1 MNIRQLLDDRI
12 TAALHALGAPANVTA
27 IVKPSARPEFGDYQA
42 NGVMAAAKQLK
53 LNPRELATRLLETLD
68 LSDLAEKLEVA
79 GPGFIN
85 IHLKNAW
92 LAEQIVR
99 TGWAFAN
106 KDAIGGNPAIQVSF
120 QPQPRKTIVVDYS
133 GPNLA
138 KEMHVGHLRSTI
150 IGDAVARVLEFQGN
164 NVIIRQNHVGD
175 WGTQFG
181 MLIAYMVSLAEQ
193 NGGVS
198 GVVPQLADLEAF
210 YRAAKQRFDAEPEFA
225 IIARDYVVKLQSGD
239 AECLMLWQQFIDIS
253 LHHCEEIYERLGVSL
268 TRDDV
273 KPESA
278 YNVDLANIVS
288 SLQAQGLLVE
298 DQGAQCAFL
307 DEFKN
312 KDGSITPIIVQKTG
326 GGYLYATT
334 DLAALRYR
342 SSVLNVDRVLYFTDA
357 RQSLHFQQVFTLARK
372 AGFVRTDISLEHMPF
387 GNMLGEDGKP
397 FKTRTGGTVKLVDVL
412 AEAEERAF
420 ALVTAKNPELPEV
433 ERQSI
438 ARTVGIGA
446 VKYADLSK
454 NRNSDYIFNWDAMLS
469 FEGNTAPYLQ
479 YAYAR
484 IRSIFRKA
492 GGLSSM
498 QQMMEGSSDTIF
510 LSVGSEHLLAVK
522 LLQFDEAV
530 DSVGRDGLP
539 SHLCTYLYELAGNF
553 MSFYEACPILKEGV
567 VQEVRDSRLRLVEVT
582 AQTLR
587 TGLRLLGI
595 GVMERM

>member
-85 IHLKNAW
+85 IHLKNVW
-92 LAEQIVR
+92 LAEMLVPFGSAQGSVAR
-99 TGWAFAN
+99 RLSEVEA
-106 KDAIGGNPAIQVSF
+106 Q
-120 QPQPRKTIVVDYS
+120 TIVIDYS

-150 IGDAVARVLEFQGN
+150 IGDAVTRVLEFQGHK
-164 NVIIRQNHVGD
+164 VIRQNHVGD

-181 MLIAYMVSLAEQ
+181 MLIAHMVSMAEQ
-193 NGGVS
+193 HGGVS
-198 GVVPQLADLEAF
+198 GVAPQLADLETF
-210 YRAAKQRFDAEPEFA
+210 YREAKKRFDDEPQFA
-225 IIARDYVVKLQSGD
+225 NTARDYVVKLQSGD
-239 AECLMLWQQFIDIS
+239 AECLAWWQQFIDIF
-253 LHHCEEIYERLGVSL
+253 LHHCEAVYERLGVSL
-268 TRDDV
+268 TRADV

-278 YNVDLANIVS
+278 YNADLAQVVS
-288 SLQAQGLLVE
+288 DLQTSGLLVE
-298 DQGAQCAFL
+298 DQGAQCVFL
-307 DEFKN
+307 EEFKN

-342 SSVLNVDRVLYFTDA
+342 SSVLSIDRALYFTDA

-397 FKTRTGGTVKLVDVL
+397 FKTRTGGTVKLVEL
-412 AEAEERAF
+412 LTEAEERAF
-420 ALVTAKNPELPEV
+420 ALVTEKNPTLDET
-433 ERQSI
+433 ERRAI
-438 ARTVGIGA
+438 AHTVGIGA

-454 NRNSDYIFNWDAMLS
+454 NRNSDYIFNWETMLS

-484 IRSIFRKA
+484 IKSIFRRA
-492 GGLSSM
+492 QLETGNASIVLQASA
-498 QQMMEGSSDTIF
+498 ER
-510 LSVGSEHLLAVK
+510 VLAVK
-522 LLQFDEAV
+522 LLQFTEV
-530 DSVGRDGLP
+530 TDSVAKEGLP
-539 SHLCTYLYELAGNF
+539 NHLCTYLYELAGNF

-567 VQEVRDSRLRLVEVT
+567 DAEVRDSRLHLAQVT
-582 AQTLR
+582 AQTLQ
-587 TGLRLLGI
+587 TGLELLGI
-595 GVMERM
+595 EVMERM

>member
-12 TAALHALGAPANVTA
+12 TAALHTLGAPETVTA

-53 LNPRELATRLLETLD
+53 TNPRELATRLLAALD
-68 LSDLAEKLEVA
+68 LSDMAEKLEVA

-85 IHLKNAW
+85 IHLKNGW
-92 LAEQIVR
+92 LAHALTAEQ
-99 TGWAFAN
+99 A
-106 KDAIGGNPAIQVSF
+106 DAAATEH
-120 QPQPRKTIVVDYS
+120 KTIVVDYS

-150 IGDAVARVLEFQGN
+150 IGDAVARVLAFQGHS
-164 NVIIRQNHVGD
+164 VIRQNHVGD

-181 MLIAYMVSLAEQ
+181 MLIAHMVSIAEQ
-193 NGGVS
+193 HGGVS
-198 GVVPQLADLEAF
+198 GVAPQLADLETF
-210 YRAAKQRFDAEPEFA
+210 YRAAKQRFDNEPSFA
-225 IIARDYVVKLQSGD
+225 DAARDYVVKLQSGD
-239 AECLMLWQQFIDIS
+239 AECQQLWQQFIDIS
-253 LHHCEEIYERLGVSL
+253 LHHCEEVYARLGVSL
-268 TRDDV
+268 TRADV

-278 YNVDLANIVS
+278 YNADLPTIVS
-288 SLQAQGLLVE
+288 DLQAKDLLVE
-298 DQGAQCAFL
+298 DNGAQCAFL

-342 SSVLNVDRVLYFTDA
+342 SGVLNADRVLYFTDA
-357 RQSLHFQQVFTLARK
+357 RQSLHFQQVFTLACK
-372 AGFVRTDISLEHMPF
+372 AGFVRPEVALEHMPF

-397 FKTRTGGTVKLVDVL
+397 FKTRTGGTVKLVEVL

-420 ALVTAKNPELPEV
+420 ALVSAKNPELSEA
-433 ERQSI
+433 ERHTI
-438 ARTVGIGA
+438 AHTVGIGA

-484 IRSIFRKA
+484 IKSIFRRVETYDA
-492 GGLSSM
+492 HATLTL
-498 QQMMEGSSDTIF
+498 QAAAERT
-510 LSVGSEHLLAVK
+510 LAMK
-522 LLQFDEAV
+522 LLQFTEAT
-530 DSVGRDGLP
+530 DSVAKEGLP
-539 SHLCTYLYELAGNF
+539 NHLCTYLYELAGNF
-553 MSFYEACPILKEGV
+553 MSFYEACPILKDGV
-567 VQEVRDSRLRLVEVT
+567 AQDVRNSRLRLADLT
-582 AQTLR
+582 AQTLQ
-587 TGLRLLGI
+587 TGLSLLGI

>member
-12 TAALHALGAPANVTA
+12 TAALHSLGAPETVSA

-53 LNPRELATRLLETLD
+53 TNPRELATRLLDALD
-68 LSDLAEKLEVA
+68 LSDMAEKLEVA

-85 IHLKNAW
+85 IHLKNGW
-92 LAEQIVR
+92 LVQALAPF
-99 TGWAFAN
+99 GFAQG
-106 KDAIGGNPAIQVSF
+106 AAARGLSGVEAQ
-120 QPQPRKTIVVDYS
+120 TIVVDYS

-150 IGDAVARVLEFQGN
+150 IGDAVARVLAFQGH
-164 NVIIRQNHVGD
+164 NVIRQNHVGD

-181 MLIAYMVSLAEQ
+181 MLIAHMVSLQAQ
-193 NGGVS
+193 GGELS
-198 GVVPQLADLEAF
+198 MQLADLETF
-210 YRAAKQRFDAEPEFA
+210 YRAAKQRFDNEPSFA
-225 IIARDYVVKLQSGD
+225 DNARHYVVKLQSGD
-239 AECLMLWQQFIDIS
+239 AECLTLWQQFIDIS
-253 LHHCEEIYERLGVSL
+253 LQHCEEVYERLGVSL
-268 TRDDV
+268 TRADV

-278 YNVDLANIVS
+278 YNADLPTIVS
-288 SLQAQGLLVE
+288 DLQAKDLLVE

-342 SSVLNVDRVLYFTDA
+342 SGVLNANRVLYFTDA

-372 AGFVRTDISLEHMPF
+372 AGFVRPEVALEHMPF

-397 FKTRTGGTVKLVDVL
+397 FKTRTGGTVKLVEVL

-420 ALVTAKNPELPEV
+420 ALVSAKNPELPEA
-433 ERQSI
+433 ERHAI
-438 ARTVGIGA
+438 AHTVGIGA

-484 IRSIFRKA
+484 IKSIFRRVETYDA
-492 GGLSSM
+492 QATLTL
-498 QQMMEGSSDTIF
+498 QAAEERT
-510 LSVGSEHLLAVK
+510 LAMK
-522 LLQFDEAV
+522 LLQFTEAT
-530 DSVGRDGLP
+530 DSVAKEGLP
-539 SHLCTYLYELAGNF
+539 NHLCTYLYELAGNF
-553 MSFYEACPILKEGV
+553 MSFYEACPILKDGV
-567 VQEVRDSRLRLVEVT
+567 AQDVRNSRLRLADLT
-582 AQTLR
+582 AQTLQ
-587 TGLRLLGI
+587 TGLSLLGI

>member
-12 TAALHALGAPANVTA
+12 TAALHTLGAPDTVSA

-53 LNPRELATRLLETLD
+53 TNPRELATRLLETLD
-68 LSDLAEKLEVA
+68 LSDLADKLEVA

-85 IHLKNAW
+85 IYLKNGW
-92 LAEQIVR
+92 LSEALGGGRMQYAP
-99 TGWAFAN
+99 TG
-106 KDAIGGNPAIQVSF
+106 Q
-120 QPQPRKTIVVDYS
+120 TIVVDYS

-150 IGDAVARVLEFQGN
+150 IGDAVARVLEFQGHK
-164 NVIIRQNHVGD
+164 VIRQNHVGD

-181 MLIAYMVSLAEQ
+181 MLIAHMVSLAEK

-198 GVVPQLADLEAF
+198 GVEPQLADLETF
-210 YRAAKQRFDAEPEFA
+210 YREAKKRFDDEPDFA
-225 IIARDYVVKLQSGD
+225 NTARDYVVKLQSGD
-239 AECLMLWQQFIDIS
+239 AECLGLWQQFIDIS
-253 LHHCEEIYERLGVSL
+253 LHHCEEVYARLGVGL
-268 TRDDV
+268 TRADV

-278 YNVDLANIVS
+278 YNADLANIVS
-288 SLQAQGLLVE
+288 ELQAKGLLVE

-342 SSVLNVDRVLYFTDA
+342 SGVLNIDRALYFTDA
-357 RQSLHFQQVFTLARK
+357 RQALHFQQVFLLARK
-372 AGFVRTDISLEHMPF
+372 AGFVREGVALEHMPF
-387 GNMLGEDGKP
+387 GNMQGEDGKP
-397 FKTRTGGTVKLVDVL
+397 FKTRTGGTVKLVDLLV
-412 AEAEERAF
+412 EAEERAF
-420 ALVTAKNPELPEV
+420 ILVTDKNPELV
-433 ERQSI
+433 EAERHDI

-454 NRNSDYIFNWDAMLS
+454 NRNSDYIFNWETMLS
-469 FEGNTAPYLQ
+469 FEGNTAPYLR

-484 IRSIFRKA
+484 IKSIFRKA
-492 GGLSSM
+492 GAESLTSPISL
-498 QQMMEGSSDTIF
+498 QESAERT
-510 LSVGSEHLLAVK
+510 LAMK
-522 LLQFDEAV
+522 LLQFTEAT
-530 DSVGRDGLP
+530 DSVAKEGLP
-539 SHLCTYLYELAGNF
+539 NHLCTYLYELAGNF

-567 VQEVRDSRLRLVEVT
+567 AAEVRNSRLQLANLT
-582 AQTLR
+582 AQTLQ
-587 TGLRLLGI
+587 TGLGLLGI
-595 GVMERM
+595 GVLERM